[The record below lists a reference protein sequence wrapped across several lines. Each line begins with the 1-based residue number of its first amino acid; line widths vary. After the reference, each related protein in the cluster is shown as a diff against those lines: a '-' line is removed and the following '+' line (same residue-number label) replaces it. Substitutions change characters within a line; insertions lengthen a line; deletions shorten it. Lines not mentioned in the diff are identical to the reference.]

1 VESFK
6 ANFWKKALE
15 NRIFLG
21 IYWSGEEFAA
31 VLMSR
36 KIFSRDR
43 NYLAGSTQDLSLPSG
58 WLLDI

>member
-1 VESFK
+1 MESFK

-31 VLMSR
+31 V
-36 KIFSRDR
+36 
-43 NYLAGSTQDLSLPSG
+43 
-58 WLLDI
+58 